1 MDVGACLSGILAD
14 GLSRLSD
21 CLADSVSSSSD
32 RVRANLGDVVQCGLL
47 APLALRVDQLDADD
61 DHENDCSVKRVSAL
75 GLLLRVNFLF
85 SSDLG
90 AQLRLHLGLVAQ
102 LLLSLSVD
110 AR

>member
-14 GLSRLSD
+14 SLSSLSH
-21 CLADSVSSSSD
+21 CLADSIGSSSD
-32 RVRANLGDVVQCGLL
+32 SVRANLGDVVQCGLL
-47 APLALRVDQLDADD
+47 APLTLRVNQLDTND

-85 SSDLG
+85 SCDLG
-90 AQLRLHLGLVAQ
+90 AQLRLHLRLVAQ
-102 LLLSLSVD
+102 LLLGLGVD